1 MAEEISLSAI
11 VSTRNVKQELDVGY
25 APETI
30 LKLILDEIYDYV
42 KINRSEREDTEVFLG
57 KHPFVLLIMF
67 GINFFIP

>member
-57 KHPFVLLIMF
+57 KHPFVLFFF
-67 GINFFIP
+67 G